1 MHLVCTNIISTYESY
16 DMQIKFDVVF
26 KPCTYII
33 LASSLAWYLHALNS
47 SAVACDGGNIVVGPL
62 GDRESCGRLE
72 AGERCN
78 HAGLSRGGTVNGGD
92 GGR

>member
-1 MHLVCTNIISTYESY
+1 MHHVCTNIISTY

-26 KPCTYII
+26 KPKYLI